1 MKYLILLVMLFST
14 SAYADNL
21 EYRTVLS
28 VVGTSNK
35 IDSCFGDCL
44 LDIGNTDAPISIAI
58 SVTHNLFDIANIGI
72 EGSISDNPSVLF
84 LLNKRFGNFSF
95 EINAGFVERYNSY
108 SFSDLTGKYFFY
120 PTSLSKISGATVT
133 YKNLLVRYLITSN
146 NDTINY
152 NEATSVTI
160 VSGSP
165 VYSYTNRTN
174 NIKSTKTIWW
184 VGYFYAF

>member
-1 MKYLILLVMLFST
+1 MKYLILLVMLYST

-35 IDSCFGDCL
+35 IDNCTGDCL
-44 LDIGNTDAPISIAI
+44 LNIDNTDAPISIAI
-58 SVTHNLFDIANIGI
+58 SATHDLFDIANIGI
-72 EGSISDNPSVLF
+72 EGSISDNPAVTF
-84 LLNKRFGNFSF
+84 LLNKRFGNFVF
-95 EINAGFVERYNSY
+95 EINAGLVEKYNSY

-120 PTSLSKISGATVT
+120 PTYLSKISGATIT
-133 YKNLLVRYLITSN
+133 YKNLLVRYLITSS

-160 VSGSP
+160 VGGRP

-184 VGYFYAF
+184 IGYFYTF